1 VYLSS
6 AQNRRRRCCRKRAVG
21 RKPKKERTNEGRRE
35 GGDPHACEK
44 TRPPDVVAA
53 PSSRSRRSELEL
65 RIPSRCRR
73 GVFGLSVC
81 LSVCRL
87 HYPPPHLLTSI
98 TDPPH
103 LDYFHYGRGA
113 GGLGLESLLSFFLSL
128 RACVSKGY
136 VKVLKYTGALVS
148 AYLSLTL
155 ISACPSLLVTLG
167 DSMTDE

>member
-1 VYLSS
+1 MRED
-6 AQNRRRRCCRKRAVG
+6 QTRRCCCSLRKASTVWIG
-21 RKPKKERTNEGRRE
+21 IAHPESLQK
-35 GGDPHACEK
+35 
-44 TRPPDVVAA
+44 
-53 PSSRSRRSELEL
+53 RSVWLIR
-65 RIPSRCRR
+65 
-73 GVFGLSVC
+73 

-103 LDYFHYGRGA
+103 LDYFHYGGW
-113 GGLGLESLLSFFLSL
+113 GGTWELSFFLSL

-155 ISACPSLLVTLG
+155 ISACPSLLLTLG
-167 DSMTDE
+167 DSMTDEKVHHTEVCCCCCFCCCF